1 MNDNDI
7 KAKIDDLDQRI
18 EQARKNSNTPDNVAL
33 SPADEAA
40 TDGEIKSAR
49 AGSEFLASV
58 FAGGFLGYG
67 IDWLLGTLPWGMILF
82 LVLGF
87 ASGVYRANAAI
98 KQSNEENT

>member
-7 KAKIDDLDQRI
+7 KTKIDDLNQRI
-18 EQARKNSNTPDNVAL
+18 EQARKNSNTPDNIEP
-33 SPADEAA
+33 SHADEEA
-40 TDGEIKSAR
+40 TENEIKSAR

-67 IDWLLGTLPWGMILF
+67 IDWLFGTLPWGMISF

-87 ASGVYRANAAI
+87 VSGVYRANAAT
-98 KQSNEENT
+98 KQSNED